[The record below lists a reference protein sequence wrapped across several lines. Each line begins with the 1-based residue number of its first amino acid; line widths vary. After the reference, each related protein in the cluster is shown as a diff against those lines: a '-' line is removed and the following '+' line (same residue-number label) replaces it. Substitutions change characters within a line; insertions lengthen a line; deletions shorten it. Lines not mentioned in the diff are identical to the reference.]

1 MMLSISHH
9 ELDTVT
15 QAEQCS
21 EECTRQA
28 FADKMSSP
36 ALADQREVVGL
47 HDTPKAQFG
56 TMPHPMLMWAP

>member
-1 MMLSISHH
+1 M
-9 ELDTVT
+9 TVT

-21 EECTRQA
+21 EKCTRQA

-36 ALADQREVVGL
+36 ALADQSEVVGL
-47 HDTPKAQFG
+47 HDTPEAQFG